1 MTKKAWTNHH
11 STSQPLLDINI
22 KTSLSPGFMAK
33 AKAQKGSGGAA
44 QSHRH
49 LRARI
54 AYLHQASLLL
64 QSASVSAPT
73 KPATSAHV
81 QNSSSSHHIKESSPP
96 CNVPGPAT
104 AQENIATPNH
114 QDVPRVPVSKLARQ
128 FASQMRGVS
137 RKSQIRLS
145 IDTKRSVC
153 KRCDSLLL
161 PNSTCVETVEN
172 ASRGGKKPWAD
183 VRVVRCN
190 SCGYQKRY
198 PLTMKRGLKL
208 AERRKIAKDQ
218 EMADQPPAATNTST
232 TLPIVSETQ
241 PATSNQD
248 DAVITG

>member
-1 MTKKAWTNHH
+1 
-11 STSQPLLDINI
+11 
-22 KTSLSPGFMAK
+22 MAK

-54 AYLHQASLLL
+54 AYLHQASLFL
-64 QSASVSAPT
+64 QSASVSTPT
-73 KPATSAHV
+73 KPATSAHI
-81 QNSSSSHHIKESSPP
+81 QNSSSNHHIKESNEP

-104 AQENIATPNH
+104 AQGNIGTPNH

-128 FASQMRGVS
+128 FASQLRGVS

-145 IDTKRSVC
+145 IDIKRSVC

-198 PLTMKRGLKL
+198 PQTGKRSLKL
-208 AERRKIAKDQ
+208 AERKKIANDQ
-218 EMADQPPAATNTST
+218 EMADQPPAATIAST
-232 TLPIVSETQ
+232 TLPIASKTQ
-241 PATSNQD
+241 PATSNQAD
-248 DAVITG
+248 VVITG